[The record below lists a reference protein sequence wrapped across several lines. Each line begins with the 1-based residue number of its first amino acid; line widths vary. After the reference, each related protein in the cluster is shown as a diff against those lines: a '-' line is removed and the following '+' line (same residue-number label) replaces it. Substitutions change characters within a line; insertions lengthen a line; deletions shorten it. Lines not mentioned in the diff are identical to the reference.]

1 MIRFLDRYVFKNPK
15 KLENKKVQKKNDPLA
30 QRAGYTPI
38 GVRAL
43 PVDSA
48 AYLDESEE
56 RIPVDELFLYRYL
69 KQKGKKH
76 VKKEDDDDD
85 EDLDSVNSEEFNDML
100 DHMSGGQ
107 NFDDLDIAANILPK
121 KKKGNV
127 LFLQMVYVRCVS
139 FIKRN
144 ELILFARAFFS
155 VSYINRN
162 YVRYILL
169 ITFITGKTDEDSDDD
184 DDDNDDNE
192 DEDENVDADNN
203 SRSEDDD
210 IIDDISEDHDEDV
223 TDDDLQNL
231 SDVDFADVDDD
242 LSDMEFNGSENEDDV
257 DDELISSLNKKLN
270 AKGSKSKEK
279 KGGIDSN
286 IFVSAEKFAEMLEEQ
301 NKTRG
306 KHGGSNVFSSSDGAS
321 AKQIDWEI
329 KRHQRMKGSFG
340 KKKRKSVQSFD
351 NNQVKRFKRKIYNKR
366 IS

>member
-1 MIRFLDRYVFKNPK
+1 M
-15 KLENKKVQKKNDPLA
+15 QKKNDPLA

-38 GVRAL
+38 GIRAL

-48 AYLDESEE
+48 AYLDEREE

-69 KQKGKKH
+69 KQKVKKDI
-76 VKKEDDDDD
+76 KKEDDDDD

-100 DHMSGGQ
+100 DQMGGDQ
-107 NFDDLDIAANILPK
+107 NVDDLDIAANILPK

-127 LFLQMVYVRCVS
+127 LFLKMVYVKYVCS
-139 FIKRN
+139 FIKEN
-144 ELILFARAFFS
+144 DKIILFAQAFFI

-162 YVRYILL
+162 YERCTLL
-169 ITFITGKTDEDSDDD
+169 IIIFIIGKTDEDSDD
-184 DDDNDDNE
+184 E
-192 DEDENVDADNN
+192 DEDDADND
-203 SRSEDDD
+203 RSEDDD
-210 IIDDISEDHDEDV
+210 IPEDMSEDHDDV
-223 TDDDLQNL
+223 ADDDLQDL
-231 SDVDFADVDDD
+231 SDIDFADVDDD
-242 LSDMEFNGSENEDDV
+242 MSDMEFNGSENEEDRI

-270 AKGSKSKEK
+270 ARGAKSKEK
-279 KGGIDSN
+279 KRGIDSN

-321 AKQIDWEI
+321 AKQIDWET

-351 NNQVKRFKRKIYNKR
+351 NNQVKRFKRKICNKR